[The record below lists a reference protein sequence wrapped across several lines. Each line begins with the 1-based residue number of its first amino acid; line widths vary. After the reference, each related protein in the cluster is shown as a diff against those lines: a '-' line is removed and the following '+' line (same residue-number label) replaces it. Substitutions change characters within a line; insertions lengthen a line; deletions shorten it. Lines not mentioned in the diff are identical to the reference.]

1 MKKLFNL
8 LFNYKKINSKQL
20 IEQSMS
26 EKYGSDQLEQCMNAL
41 RNPEVREELRKDL
54 KLTKR

>member
-1 MKKLFNL
+1 MKKLFNF

-26 EKYGSDQLEQCMNAL
+26 EKYGSDWLEQCMNAL

-54 KLTKR
+54 KLTKM

>member
-1 MKKLFNL
+1 MKKLFNF

-26 EKYGSDQLEQCMNAL
+26 EKYGSD
-41 RNPEVREELRKDL
+41 
-54 KLTKR
+54 

>member
-26 EKYGSDQLEQCMNAL
+26 EKYGSDWLEQCMNAL

-54 KLTKR
+54 KLTKM